1 MCRKNYKGVFIMQEY
16 LKEYEK
22 WLSDSYI
29 SDEDK
34 NILKN
39 MSEEEK
45 MDSFYTSL
53 TFGTGG
59 IRGKIGLGT
68 NRMNIYLIR
77 KVTQGIA
84 NYLLDNYEEKAKKQ
98 GVVIAYDPRN
108 MSKEFACNTAKVFI
122 ANGIKAYIFD
132 GVRTTPELSYAI
144 RKLGCMVGIVI
155 TASHNKKEYNGYKVY
170 FEDGAQIV
178 EPHASRIINE
188 IQNINSFSC
197 VKYDENAKINILD
210 DSIDKSYL
218 EDLKSLTINEITWND
233 KLNVVYTPLHGAAGE
248 TVYKLLTDMG
258 YNVKIVENQFKPD
271 GTFPTIAYANP
282 EDPKSFE
289 QAIKV
294 ADDNTDIL
302 INNDPDSDRIGV
314 CVKDKD
320 KYHYISGNEL
330 GMLMIDYILNYK
342 KDIKNNSTIVTTIVS
357 TPMVDNIKNIRVIKT
372 LTGFKYIGEKIKQFE
387 EGALNGSFLF
397 GFEESFGMLYGSFTR
412 DKDGVLGAMLV
423 CEMAAFYKRRGS
435 NLLKELDKV
444 YEKYGR
450 YKSGVINI
458 TLEGIEG
465 KKKINDVMNFYR
477 ENIKNEIFFKKIVKK
492 IDYLE
497 ETGLPKENV
506 ISLKLEDDTHIIVRP
521 SGTEPKIKFYIYVNL
536 DKNSNLDEYINNL
549 KATVK

>member
-1 MCRKNYKGVFIMQEY
+1 MQEY

-84 NYLLDNYEEKAKKQ
+84 NYILDNYEEKAKKQ

-233 KLNVVYTPLHGAAGE
+233 KLNVVYTPLHGAAGK

-320 KYHYISGNEL
+320 MYHYISGNEL

-477 ENIKNEIFFKKIVKK
+477 ENIKNEIFSNKIVKK

>member
-1 MCRKNYKGVFIMQEY
+1 MQEY

-84 NYLLDNYEEKAKKQ
+84 NYLLNNYEEKAKKQ

-477 ENIKNEIFFKKIVKK
+477 ENIKNEIFSKKIVKK

>member
-1 MCRKNYKGVFIMQEY
+1 MQEY

-22 WLSDSYI
+22 WLNDSYI

-84 NYLLDNYEEKAKKQ
+84 NYLLSNYEEKAKKQ

-258 YNVKIVENQFKPD
+258 YNVKVVENQFKPD

-302 INNDPDSDRIGV
+302 INNDPDSDRIGL

-477 ENIKNEIFFKKIVKK
+477 ENIKNEIFSKKIVKK

-521 SGTEPKIKFYIYVNL
+521 SGTEPKIKFYIYVNS

>member
-1 MCRKNYKGVFIMQEY
+1 MQEY

-197 VKYDENAKINILD
+197 VKYDENAKIHILD

-218 EDLKSLTINEITWND
+218 EDLKSLTINEITCND

-248 TVYKLLTDMG
+248 TVYKLLTDIG

-282 EDPKSFE
+282 EDPKSFD

-477 ENIKNEIFFKKIVKK
+477 ENIKNEIFSKKIVKK

>member
-1 MCRKNYKGVFIMQEY
+1 MQEY

-84 NYLLDNYEEKAKKQ
+84 NYLLSNYEEKAKKQ

-155 TASHNKKEYNGYKVY
+155 TASHNKKVYNGYKVY

-197 VKYDENAKINILD
+197 VKYDENAKIHILD

-248 TVYKLLTDMG
+248 TVYKMLTDMG

-465 KKKINDVMNFYR
+465 KKKINDVMTFYR
-477 ENIKNEIFFKKIVKK
+477 ENIKNEIFSKKIVKK

>member
-1 MCRKNYKGVFIMQEY
+1 MQEY

-22 WLSDSYI
+22 WLNDSYI

-84 NYLLDNYEEKAKKQ
+84 NYLLSNYEEKAKKQ

-197 VKYDENAKINILD
+197 VKYDENAKIHILD

-248 TVYKLLTDMG
+248 TVYKLLKDMG

-357 TPMVDNIKNIRVIKT
+357 TPMVDNIKNIRIIKT
-372 LTGFKYIGEKIKQFE
+372 VTGFKDIGEKIKQFE

-465 KKKINDVMNFYR
+465 KKKINDVMTFYR
-477 ENIKNEIFFKKIVKK
+477 KNIKNEIFSKKIVKK

>member
-1 MCRKNYKGVFIMQEY
+1 MQEY

-22 WLSDSYI
+22 WLNDSYI

-122 ANGIKAYIFD
+122 ANGIKAYIFN

-258 YNVKIVENQFKPD
+258 YNVKVVENQFKPD

-465 KKKINDVMNFYR
+465 KKKINDVMTFYR
-477 ENIKNEIFFKKIVKK
+477 ENIKNEIFSKKIVKK

>member
-1 MCRKNYKGVFIMQEY
+1 MQEY

-233 KLNVVYTPLHGAAGE
+233 KLNVVYTPLHGAAGK

-320 KYHYISGNEL
+320 MYHYISGNEL

-477 ENIKNEIFFKKIVKK
+477 ENIKNEIFSNKIVKK

>member
-1 MCRKNYKGVFIMQEY
+1 MQEY

-84 NYLLDNYEEKAKKQ
+84 NYLLSNYEEKAKKQ

-144 RKLGCMVGIVI
+144 RKLDCMVGIVI

-258 YNVKIVENQFKPD
+258 YNVKVVENQFKPD

-387 EGALNGSFLF
+387 EGALNGNFLF

-477 ENIKNEIFFKKIVKK
+477 ENIKNEIFSKKIVKK

>member
-1 MCRKNYKGVFIMQEY
+1 MQEY

-412 DKDGVLGAMLV
+412 DKDGVLGAMFV

-477 ENIKNEIFFKKIVKK
+477 ENIKNEIFSKKIVKK

>member
-1 MCRKNYKGVFIMQEY
+1 MQEY

-258 YNVKIVENQFKPD
+258 YNVKVVENQFKPD

-320 KYHYISGNEL
+320 MYHYISGNEL

-477 ENIKNEIFFKKIVKK
+477 ENIKNEIFSKKIVKK

>member
-1 MCRKNYKGVFIMQEY
+1 MQEY

-218 EDLKSLTINEITWND
+218 EDLKSLTINEMTWND

-477 ENIKNEIFFKKIVKK
+477 ENIKNEIFSKKIVKK

>member
-1 MCRKNYKGVFIMQEY
+1 MQEY

-22 WLSDSYI
+22 WLNDSYI

-84 NYLLDNYEEKAKKQ
+84 NYLLSNYEEKAKKQ

-197 VKYDENAKINILD
+197 VKYDENAKIHILD

-258 YNVKIVENQFKPD
+258 YNVKVVENQFKPD

-302 INNDPDSDRIGV
+302 INNDPDSDRIGL

-465 KKKINDVMNFYR
+465 KKKINDVMTFYR
-477 ENIKNEIFFKKIVKK
+477 ENIKNEIFSKKIVKK

>member
-1 MCRKNYKGVFIMQEY
+1 MQEY

-34 NILKN
+34 KILKN

-233 KLNVVYTPLHGAAGE
+233 KLNVVYTPLHGAAGK

-320 KYHYISGNEL
+320 MYHYISGNEL

-477 ENIKNEIFFKKIVKK
+477 ENIKNEIFSKKIVKK

>member
-1 MCRKNYKGVFIMQEY
+1 MQEY

-218 EDLKSLTINEITWND
+218 EDLKSLTINEMTWND

-465 KKKINDVMNFYR
+465 KKKINDVMTFYR
-477 ENIKNEIFFKKIVKK
+477 KNIKNEIFSKKIVKK

>member
-1 MCRKNYKGVFIMQEY
+1 MQEY

-22 WLSDSYI
+22 WLNDSYI

-84 NYLLDNYEEKAKKQ
+84 NYLLSNYEEKAKKQ

-144 RKLGCMVGIVI
+144 RKLDCMVGIVI

-465 KKKINDVMNFYR
+465 KKKINDVMTFYR
-477 ENIKNEIFFKKIVKK
+477 ENIKNEIFSKKIVKK

>member
-1 MCRKNYKGVFIMQEY
+1 MQEY

>member
-1 MCRKNYKGVFIMQEY
+1 MQEY

-108 MSKEFACNTAKVFI
+108 MSKEFASNTAKVFI

-477 ENIKNEIFFKKIVKK
+477 ENIKNEIFSKKIVKK

>member
-1 MCRKNYKGVFIMQEY
+1 MQEY

-122 ANGIKAYIFD
+122 ANGIKAYVFD

-197 VKYDENAKINILD
+197 VKYDENAKIHILD

-248 TVYKLLTDMG
+248 TVYKLLKDMG

-302 INNDPDSDRIGV
+302 INNDPDSDRIGL

-465 KKKINDVMNFYR
+465 KKKINDVMTFYR
-477 ENIKNEIFFKKIVKK
+477 ENIKNEIFSKKIVKK

>member
-1 MCRKNYKGVFIMQEY
+1 MQEY

-22 WLSDSYI
+22 WLNDSYI

-84 NYLLDNYEEKAKKQ
+84 NYLLSNYEEKAKKQ

-197 VKYDENAKINILD
+197 VKYDENAKIHILD

-248 TVYKLLTDMG
+248 TVYKLLKDMG

-357 TPMVDNIKNIRVIKT
+357 TPMVDNIKNIRIIKT

-465 KKKINDVMNFYR
+465 KKKINDVMTFYR
-477 ENIKNEIFFKKIVKK
+477 ENIKNEIFSKKIVKK

>member
-1 MCRKNYKGVFIMQEY
+1 MQEY

-477 ENIKNEIFFKKIVKK
+477 ENIKNEIFSKKIVKK

>member
-1 MCRKNYKGVFIMQEY
+1 MQEY

-84 NYLLDNYEEKAKKQ
+84 NYLLDNYEEKSKKQ

-122 ANGIKAYIFD
+122 SNGIKAYIFD

-320 KYHYISGNEL
+320 MYHYISGNEL

-477 ENIKNEIFFKKIVKK
+477 ENIKNEIFSKKIVKK

>member
-1 MCRKNYKGVFIMQEY
+1 MQEY

-22 WLSDSYI
+22 WLNDSYI

-197 VKYDENAKINILD
+197 VKYDENAKIHILD

-258 YNVKIVENQFKPD
+258 YNVKVVENQFKPD

-465 KKKINDVMNFYR
+465 KKKINDVMTFYR
-477 ENIKNEIFFKKIVKK
+477 ENIKNEIFSKKIVKK

>member
-1 MCRKNYKGVFIMQEY
+1 MQEY

-22 WLSDSYI
+22 WLNDSYI

-258 YNVKIVENQFKPD
+258 YNVKVVENQFKPD

-477 ENIKNEIFFKKIVKK
+477 ENIKNEIFSKKIVKK

>member
-1 MCRKNYKGVFIMQEY
+1 MQEY

-294 ADDNTDIL
+294 ANDNTDIL

-320 KYHYISGNEL
+320 MYHYISGNEL

-458 TLEGIEG
+458 TLESIEG

-477 ENIKNEIFFKKIVKK
+477 ENIKNEIFSKKIVKK

>member
-1 MCRKNYKGVFIMQEY
+1 MQEY

-122 ANGIKAYIFD
+122 SNGIKAYIFD

-477 ENIKNEIFFKKIVKK
+477 ENIKNEIFSKKIVKK

>member
-1 MCRKNYKGVFIMQEY
+1 MQEY

-22 WLSDSYI
+22 WLNDSYI

-197 VKYDENAKINILD
+197 VKYDENAKIHILD

-258 YNVKIVENQFKPD
+258 YNVKVVENQFKPD

-465 KKKINDVMNFYR
+465 KKKINDVMTFYR
-477 ENIKNEIFFKKIVKK
+477 ENIKNEICSKKIVKK

>member
-1 MCRKNYKGVFIMQEY
+1 MQEY

-22 WLSDSYI
+22 WLNDSYI

-258 YNVKIVENQFKPD
+258 YNVKVVENQFKPD

-294 ADDNTDIL
+294 SDDNTDIL

-477 ENIKNEIFFKKIVKK
+477 ENIKNEIFSKKIVKK

>member
-1 MCRKNYKGVFIMQEY
+1 MQEY

-34 NILKN
+34 KILKN

-320 KYHYISGNEL
+320 MYHYISGNEL

-477 ENIKNEIFFKKIVKK
+477 ENIKNEIFSKKIVKK

-506 ISLKLEDDTHIIVRP
+506 INLKLEDDTHIIVRP

>member
-1 MCRKNYKGVFIMQEY
+1 MQEY

-197 VKYDENAKINILD
+197 VKYDENAKIHILD

-258 YNVKIVENQFKPD
+258 YNIKVVENQFKPD

-465 KKKINDVMNFYR
+465 KKKINDVMTFYR
-477 ENIKNEIFFKKIVKK
+477 ENIKNEIFSKKIVKK

>member
-1 MCRKNYKGVFIMQEY
+1 MQEY

-22 WLSDSYI
+22 WLNDSYI

-144 RKLGCMVGIVI
+144 RKLGCMVGIII

-258 YNVKIVENQFKPD
+258 YNVKVVENQFKPD

-302 INNDPDSDRIGV
+302 INNDPDSDRIGL

-342 KDIKNNSTIVTTIVS
+342 KDIKNNSTIVTTIVL

-423 CEMAAFYKRRGS
+423 CEMASFYKRRGS

-477 ENIKNEIFFKKIVKK
+477 ENIKNEIFSKKIVKK

>member
-320 KYHYISGNEL
+320 MYHYISGNEL

-477 ENIKNEIFFKKIVKK
+477 ENIKNEIFSKKIVKK

>member
-1 MCRKNYKGVFIMQEY
+1 MQEY

-320 KYHYISGNEL
+320 KYQYISGNEL

-477 ENIKNEIFFKKIVKK
+477 ENIKNEIFSKKIVKK

>member
-1 MCRKNYKGVFIMQEY
+1 MQEY

-258 YNVKIVENQFKPD
+258 YNVKVVENQFKPD

-302 INNDPDSDRIGV
+302 INNDPDSDRIGL

-387 EGALNGSFLF
+387 EGALNGRFLF

-477 ENIKNEIFFKKIVKK
+477 ENIKNEIFSKKIVKK

-536 DKNSNLDEYINNL
+536 YKNSNLDEYINNL

>member
-1 MCRKNYKGVFIMQEY
+1 MQEY

-34 NILKN
+34 KILKN

-122 ANGIKAYIFD
+122 SNGIKAYIFD

-465 KKKINDVMNFYR
+465 KKKINDVMTFYR
-477 ENIKNEIFFKKIVKK
+477 ENIKNEIFSKKIVKK

-536 DKNSNLDEYINNL
+536 DKNSNLNEYINNL

>member
-1 MCRKNYKGVFIMQEY
+1 MQEY

-22 WLSDSYI
+22 WLNDSYI

-84 NYLLDNYEEKAKKQ
+84 NYLLSNYEEKAKKQ

-197 VKYDENAKINILD
+197 VKYDENAKIHILD

-248 TVYKLLTDMG
+248 TVYKLLKDMG

-357 TPMVDNIKNIRVIKT
+357 TPMVDNIKNIRIIKT

-465 KKKINDVMNFYR
+465 KKKINDVMTFYR
-477 ENIKNEIFFKKIVKK
+477 KNIKNEIFSKKIVKK

>member
-1 MCRKNYKGVFIMQEY
+1 MQEY

-197 VKYDENAKINILD
+197 VKYDENAKIHILD

-218 EDLKSLTINEITWND
+218 EDLRSLTINEITWND

-320 KYHYISGNEL
+320 MYHYISGNEL

-465 KKKINDVMNFYR
+465 KKKINDVMTFYR
-477 ENIKNEIFFKKIVKK
+477 ENIKNEIFSKKIVKK

-536 DKNSNLDEYINNL
+536 YKNSNLDEYINNL